1 MLNDLD
7 QLTNERFEARV
18 QTMNSLRNQGWAPMP
33 WRWLEVG
40 VVLDRVTAWR
50 LLRAQ
55 WENERGA
62 WAPGGAHQVDLE
74 GLERL
79 LQAWPHGQMSV
90 TYGGEVL
97 TLEALK
103 QDISLGRREK
113 AKATTLPATPEGPC
127 WSVLTPQ
134 GPILLQAME
143 TWPSHWDGG
152 LVAAHLV
159 VWDQV
164 ASRPSLLQVLQVEP
178 LEEVQ
183 VKSWAPW
190 ASLAGDLY
198 VIP

>member
-7 QLTNERFEARV
+7 QLTNERLEARV
-18 QTMNSLRNQGWAPMP
+18 QTLNSLRGRGWAPMP

-50 LLRAQ
+50 LQRAQ

-79 LQAWPHGQMSV
+79 LQTWPRGQMSV
-90 TYGGEVL
+90 SYGGEVL
-97 TLEALK
+97 TLEALR
-103 QDISLGRREK
+103 QDISLGHREK
-113 AKATTLPATPEGPC
+113 ARATALPETPEGSY
-127 WSVLTPQ
+127 WAALTPQ

-143 TWPSHWDGG
+143 SWPNQWDGG
-152 LVAAHLV
+152 LVAAHQV

-164 ASRPSLLQVLQVEP
+164 ASRSSLLQVLQVEP
-178 LEEVQ
+178 LEEAL
-183 VKSWAPW
+183 VKSWALW

-198 VIP
+198 LIP